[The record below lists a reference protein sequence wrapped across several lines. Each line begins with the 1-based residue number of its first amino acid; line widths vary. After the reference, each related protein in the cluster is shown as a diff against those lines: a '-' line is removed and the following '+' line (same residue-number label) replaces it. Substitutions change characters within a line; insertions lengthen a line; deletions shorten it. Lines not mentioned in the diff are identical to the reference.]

1 MRSILMLL
9 AVVSAFLS
17 VAHAEM
23 SKEQCAALVNST
35 KTVADQ
41 LKRIGA
47 AFARHPT
54 AKYVD
59 ETSGDIQ
66 ESAQRADSARQ
77 RALEG
82 LRAYQTAA
90 DILTEQLHDCAGV
103 TLPTTR
109 NDSPTTSPGMVP
121 LFPEKSAPAQ
131 R

>member
-23 SKEQCAALVNST
+23 SKKQCDALVNST

-54 AKYVD
+54 A
-59 ETSGDIQ
+59 
-66 ESAQRADSARQ
+66 
-77 RALEG
+77 
-82 LRAYQTAA
+82 
-90 DILTEQLHDCAGV
+90 
-103 TLPTTR
+103 
-109 NDSPTTSPGMVP
+109 
-121 LFPEKSAPAQ
+121 
-131 R
+131 

>member
-1 MRSILMLL
+1 
-9 AVVSAFLS
+9 
-17 VAHAEM
+17 M
-23 SKEQCAALVNST
+23 SKEQCASLIGST

-41 LKRIGA
+41 LKRMGV

-54 AKYVD
+54 AKYT
-59 ETSGDIQ
+59 ELTSGDIL

-77 RALEG
+77 RVLES
-82 LRAYQTAA
+82 LRAYQTAS

-103 TLPTTR
+103 VLPTTR
-109 NDSPTTSPGMVP
+109 NESPTTSPGMVP